1 VPERAAPVVN
11 ALEGRLEAVRQTVA
25 GWERPRV
32 ALLEWLDP
40 PFVAGHWGP
49 EMIAIAGGADTLGVV
64 GEKSAHIRWEQLRD
78 AAPEVI
84 VVAPCG
90 YDVAR
95 ARADLAR
102 APLPPW
108 WPDLPAVRDGHVFV
122 MDGNAY
128 ISRPGPRVVDG
139 TELLARLL
147 HPDAFP
153 DGERV
158 CEQHA
163 AMHRVEAGG

>member
-1 VPERAAPVVN
+1 MIS
-11 ALEGRLEAVRQTVA
+11 VA
-25 GWERPRV
+25 GGT
-32 ALLEWLDP
+32 D
-40 PFVAGHWGP
+40 
-49 EMIAIAGGADTLGVV
+49 MLGMV

-95 ARADLAR
+95 ARADLAQ

-108 WPDLPAVRDGHVFV
+108 WPDLPAVRDERVFV

-147 HPDAFP
+147 HPDAFQ
-153 DGERV
+153 DGEQI
-158 CEQHA
+158 CEQHM
-163 AMHRVEAGG
+163 AMHAVRT